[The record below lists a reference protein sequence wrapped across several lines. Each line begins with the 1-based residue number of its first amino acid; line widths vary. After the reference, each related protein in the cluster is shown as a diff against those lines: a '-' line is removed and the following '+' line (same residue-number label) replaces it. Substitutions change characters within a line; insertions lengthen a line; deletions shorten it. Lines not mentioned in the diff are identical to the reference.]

1 MHAWFNDI
9 AAAAGAAARAGLRA
23 RAARLR
29 VFPVIRSAIVV
40 EHDASWESGAY
51 SHIACEI

>member
-1 MHAWFNDI
+1 VHAWFNDI